1 MSEPANLYVQ
11 MEPEL
16 KEQAESI
23 LDALGIHPSSA
34 ITLFYKQIVLKRG
47 MPFDVRLPAHRLP
60 STGSLTAEQMNQEL
74 EKGFAD
80 IRAGRT
86 VSINEAFA
94 GIRNGE

>member
-1 MSEPANLYVQ
+1 MSGSANLYVQ

-23 LDALGIHPSSA
+23 LGALGIQPSSA

-60 STGSLTAEQMNQEL
+60 STSSLTSEQMNQEL